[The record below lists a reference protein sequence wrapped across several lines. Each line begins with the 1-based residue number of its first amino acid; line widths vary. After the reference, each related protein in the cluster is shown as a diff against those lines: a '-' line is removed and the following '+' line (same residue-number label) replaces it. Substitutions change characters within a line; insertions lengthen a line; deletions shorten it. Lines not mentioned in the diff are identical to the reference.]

1 MSGECPVQLKPS
13 PSELAEL
20 GSCSGLVVFRSFL
33 DFLCCSP
40 SDTLAVKKA

>member
-1 MSGECPVQLKPS
+1 MSGECLVQLKPS